1 MAAEKRRVAYLQQ
14 QLALAQRAA
23 SALRYSSEGVSQ
35 FIAADETVPIEQLTN
50 AQQERLEALAA
61 RFARLSDILIQKL
74 FRAVDAIELVD
85 EGTILDRLQRMEK
98 RAIIQSAAEWRHI
111 RELRNQ
117 VAHDYV
123 VENLSQF
130 YAEIIAKSPLLIA
143 LLPQLEH
150 YLKRQKV
157 LLGE

>member
-1 MAAEKRRVAYLQQ
+1 MAAEKLRIAYLQQ

-23 SALRYSSEGVSQ
+23 SALSYSSEGVSQ
-35 FIAADETVPIEQLTN
+35 FVTTDEMVPIEQLTD

-98 RAIIQSAAEWRHI
+98 RAIIQSAAEWRQI

-130 YAEIIAKSPLLIA
+130 YAEILAKSPLLIA

-150 YLKRQKV
+150 YLLKQKV
-157 LLGE
+157 LLGC